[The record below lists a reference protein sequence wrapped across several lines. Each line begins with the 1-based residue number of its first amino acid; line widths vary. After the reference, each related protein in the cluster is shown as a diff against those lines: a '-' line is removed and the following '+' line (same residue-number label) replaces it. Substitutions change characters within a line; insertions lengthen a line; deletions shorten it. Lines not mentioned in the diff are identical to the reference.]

1 MAEAA
6 PRAAD
11 DDRPLGYERRFGG
24 GWISGV
30 CAVALGALG
39 AGGVL
44 CIRYPALLTL
54 PDARAVYPMD
64 AVRFLIHLVLVGAF
78 GLAVLSI
85 ALSRRAPLGLT
96 ALGLVVAALLLGGS
110 QADVGSL
117 DGARY
122 LGLDWFLLNVLV
134 LAMLFVPI
142 EQLFA
147 RLPQRVLRPAWTTD
161 LAHFAVSHLMVQV
174 TVLLTLMPA
183 AMFFRWAVHPG
194 IQNAI
199 AAQPYVVQ
207 FVEILVVADLSE
219 YAIHRLFHTVPFLW
233 RFHAVHHS
241 SEVMDWLAGSRMH
254 LVDVVVTRA
263 LVFVPL
269 YVLGFAPP
277 PVYAY
282 LVFVSF
288 HAVFIHANVRF
299 RFGRVAHLIATPQF
313 HHWHHAADRDAVDR
327 NFAVHLPVIDR
338 LLGTYHMPPERWP
351 SAYGIAGHPV
361 PRAYVRQLL
370 YPFTGR

>member
-1 MAEAA
+1 MS
-6 PRAAD
+6 
-11 DDRPLGYERRFGG
+11 DRPLGVERRFGA

-39 AGGVL
+39 AGAVL
-44 CIRYPALLTL
+44 CIRYPALFTL
-54 PDARAVYPMD
+54 PDARALYPMD
-64 AVRFLIHLVLVGAF
+64 VIRFLTHLVLVAAF
-78 GLAVLSI
+78 GLALLSI

-96 ALGLVVAALLLGGS
+96 ALGLVITALLLGGS
-110 QADVGSL
+110 QVDVGAL

-122 LGLDWFLLNVLV
+122 LGLDWFLLNILV
-134 LAMLFVPI
+134 LAMLFVPL

-161 LAHFAVSHLMVQV
+161 LAHFAVSHLLVQV

-183 AMFFRWAVHPG
+183 AIFFRWAVHPAV
-194 IQNAI
+194 QTAV
-199 AAQPYVVQ
+199 ASQPYVLQ
-207 FVEILVVADLSE
+207 FVEIVLVADLSE
-219 YAIHRLFHTVPFLW
+219 YAIHRLFHRVPFLW

-263 LVFVPL
+263 LAFVPL
-269 YVLGFAPP
+269 YVLGFSPP
-277 PVYAY
+277 AVYAY

-299 RFGRVAHLIATPQF
+299 RFGRLGDLIATPRF
-313 HHWHHAADRDAVDR
+313 HHWHHAAEREAVDR
-327 NFAVHLPVIDR
+327 NFAVHLPVLDR
-338 LLGTYHMPPERWP
+338 IFRTYYMPPERWP
-351 SAYGIAGHPV
+351 SAYGLEGHPV
-361 PRAYVRQLL
+361 PRDYARQLL
-370 YPFTGR
+370 YPFTAR

>member
-1 MAEAA
+1 VTE
-6 PRAAD
+6 
-11 DDRPLGYERRFGG
+11 RPPGYARRFGK

-39 AGGVL
+39 AGAVL
-44 CIRYPALLTL
+44 CIRYPALLTV
-54 PDARAVYPMD
+54 PDARALYPMD
-64 AVRFLIHLVLVGAF
+64 AIRFLIHLVLVGAF
-78 GLAVLSI
+78 GLALLSI

-96 ALGLVVAALLLGGS
+96 ALALVIAALLLGGS
-110 QADVGSL
+110 QVDVGSL
-117 DGARY
+117 EGARY

-134 LAMLFVPI
+134 LAMLFVPL
-142 EQLFA
+142 EQLFG
-147 RLPQRVLRPAWTTD
+147 RLPQRVLRPGWTTD
-161 LAHFAVSHLMVQV
+161 LAHFAVSHLLVQV

-183 AMFFRWAVHPG
+183 AIFFRWAAHPA
-194 IQNAI
+194 IQNGVAS
-199 AAQPYVVQ
+199 QPYVLQ
-207 FVEILVVADLSE
+207 FVEIVLIADLSE
-219 YAIHRLFHTVPFLW
+219 YAIHRLFHTVPLLW

-263 LVFVPL
+263 LAFVPL
-269 YVLGFAPP
+269 YVVGFSPA

-299 RFGRVAHLIATPQF
+299 RFGRLAHVIATPQF
-313 HHWHHAADRDAVDR
+313 HHWHHGAAPEAVDK

-338 LLGTYHMPPERWP
+338 LLGTYYMPPGRWP
-351 SAYGIAGHPV
+351 RAYGIAGSPV
-361 PRAYVRQLL
+361 PPHYARQLL
-370 YPFTGR
+370 YPFTRG